1 MQKSP
6 NPSKINTK
14 KRGNCIGFWF
24 FKVFLKFSGL
34 PGAYALL
41 YFVSLHYLLF
51 DQSARLGALSY
62 IHRRFPQG
70 GFFKS
75 RLEVYR
81 LFISQGKQLID
92 RAAILS
98 EKNLFD
104 IQLKGYEQLSSLL
117 ADKNKGFVLL
127 TAHVGNWQIALTTL
141 KKMAK
146 PVYLMM
152 RPEDNSALKESLNID
167 QQDNFIKIISPEG
180 YLGGVVEAMQVLKEG
195 HIVSIMG
202 DRKYGFEALQV
213 SFLKD
218 KAYFPFGAF
227 SLAASSNCPVVVLL
241 SAKLPGNKYTV
252 DVSHILYP
260 RYNSN
265 KGKREQLKV
274 YVQEFADILD
284 EYVTQY
290 PYQCFL
296 FHNVWNNSGDTT
308 LNSPELKGGKHG
320 R

>member
-1 MQKSP
+1 MQNFP
-6 NPSKINTK
+6 NHNKLAAK
-14 KRGNCIGFWF
+14 KRGNRIGFWF
-24 FKVFLKFSGL
+24 FRVLLKFLGL

-41 YFVSLHYLLF
+41 YFVALHYLLF
-51 DQSARLGALSY
+51 DRRAVLNALSY
-62 IHRRFPQG
+62 IHRRFPTAN
-70 GFFKS
+70 FLER
-75 RLEVYR
+75 RLEIYR

-98 EKNLFD
+98 GKNLFD
-104 IQLKGYEQLSSLL
+104 IQLKGYQQLSSLL

-146 PVYLMM
+146 PVYLVM
-152 RPEDNSALKESLNID
+152 RPEDNAAVKESLNID
-167 QQDNFIKIISPEG
+167 AQDNFIKIISPEG

-195 HIVSIMG
+195 NIVSIMG
-202 DRKYGFEALQV
+202 DRKYGFEALEI

-241 SAKLPGNKYTV
+241 SSKLPGNKYSV

-265 KGKREQLKV
+265 QNKREQLKV

-284 EYVTQY
+284 KYVAAY

-296 FHNVWNNSGDTT
+296 FHDVWSKN
-308 LNSPELKGGKHG
+308 
-320 R
+320 

>member
-1 MQKSP
+1 MQNSSDH
-6 NPSKINTK
+6 NKIIAK
-14 KRGNCIGFWF
+14 KRGNRLGFWF
-24 FKVFLKFSGL
+24 FRMLLKLLGL

-51 DQSARLGALSY
+51 DQSAVLNALSY
-62 IHRRFPQG
+62 IRRRFPTAN
-70 GFFKS
+70 FLKR
-75 RLEVYR
+75 RLEIYR

-98 EKNLFD
+98 GKNLFD

-117 ADKNKGFVLL
+117 ADKNQGFVLL

-146 PVYLMM
+146 PVYLVM
-152 RPEDNSALKESLNID
+152 RPEDNPAVKESLNLD
-167 QQDNFIKIISPEG
+167 SPDSFIKIISPEG

-195 HIVSIMG
+195 GIVSIMG
-202 DRKYGFEALQV
+202 DRKYGFEALEI

-218 KAYFPFGAF
+218 KAFFPFGAF
-227 SLAASSNCPVVVLL
+227 SLAASSNCPIVVLL
-241 SAKLPGNKYTV
+241 SAKLPGNKYSV

-265 KGKREQLKV
+265 QDKREQLKV

-284 EYVTQY
+284 GYVEQY

-296 FHNVWNNSGDTT
+296 FHDVWEKN
-308 LNSPELKGGKHG
+308 
-320 R
+320 

>member
-1 MQKSP
+1 MQKSLDQA
-6 NPSKINTK
+6 KIKTK
-14 KRGNCIGFWF
+14 RRGNRLGFWF
-24 FKVFLKFSGL
+24 FKVLLKLFGL
-34 PGAYALL
+34 TGAYALL
-41 YFVSLHYLLF
+41 YFVGLHYLIF
-51 DQSARLGALSY
+51 DRNAVRNALSY
-62 IHRRFPQG
+62 INRRFNSA

-98 EKNLFD
+98 GKNLFD
-104 IQLKGYEQLSSLL
+104 IQLKGDEQLKPLL
-117 ADKNKGFVLL
+117 ADQNKGFVLL

-146 PVYLMM
+146 PVYLVM
-152 RPEDNSALKESLNID
+152 RPEDNAAVKESLNID
-167 QQDNFIKIISPEG
+167 AQDSFIKIISPEG

-195 HIVSIMG
+195 NIVSIMG
-202 DRKYGFEALQV
+202 DRKYGFEALGI

-227 SLAASSNCPVVVLL
+227 SLAASSNCPIVVLL
-241 SAKLPGNKYTV
+241 SAKLPGNKYIV

-265 KGKREQLKV
+265 QDKRGQLKV
-274 YVQEFADILD
+274 YVQQFADILNA
-284 EYVTQY
+284 YVEKY

-296 FHNVWNNSGDTT
+296 FHDVWYSGDTI
-308 LNSPELKGGKHG
+308 LNSTKT
-320 R
+320 

>member
-6 NPSKINTK
+6 NYARINAK
-14 KRGNCIGFWF
+14 RRGNRLGFWF
-24 FKVFLKFSGL
+24 FRMLLKFLGL

-41 YFVSLHYLLF
+41 YFVCLHYLLF
-51 DQSARLGALSY
+51 DKNAVLNALSY
-62 IHRRFPQG
+62 IRRRFPTAN
-70 GFFKS
+70 FLKR
-75 RLEVYR
+75 RLKVYC

-98 EKNLFD
+98 GKNLFD
-104 IQLKGYEQLSSLL
+104 IQLKGYEQFSSLL

-127 TAHVGNWQIALTTL
+127 TAHAGNWQISLATL

-152 RPEDNSALKESLNID
+152 RPEDNAAVKESLNID
-167 QQDNFIKIISPEG
+167 AQDSFIKIISPEG
-180 YLGGVVEAMQVLKEG
+180 YLGGVVEAMQVLKG
-195 HIVSIMG
+195 GNIVSIMG
-202 DRKYGFEALQV
+202 DRKYGFEALEV

-227 SLAASSNCPVVVLL
+227 SLAASSNCPIVVLL
-241 SAKLPGNKYTV
+241 SAKLGPNKYIV

-265 KGKREQLKV
+265 KDKGGQLKI
-274 YVQEFADILD
+274 YVQEFANILD
-284 EYVTQY
+284 EYAAAY

-296 FHNVWNNSGDTT
+296 FHDVWSKN
-308 LNSPELKGGKHG
+308 
-320 R
+320 